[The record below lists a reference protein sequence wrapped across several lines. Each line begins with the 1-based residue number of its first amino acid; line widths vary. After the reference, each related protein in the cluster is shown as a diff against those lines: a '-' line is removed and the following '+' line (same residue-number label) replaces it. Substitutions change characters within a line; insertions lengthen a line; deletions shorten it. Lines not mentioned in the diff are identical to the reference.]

1 MNVPV
6 GHLSIVEGMP
16 SRKYDRPG
24 GGADR
29 VGHEGPVKDHSF
41 FGKPVDV
48 GCLVPVGPIG
58 GDRLVSVIIGEDE
71 ENVQR
76 LGDQRCLTGQGKCDE
91 KEG

>member
-1 MNVPV
+1 MLTREND
-6 GHLSIVEGMP
+6 GSG
-16 SRKYDRPG
+16 R
-24 GGADR
+24 GADR

-48 GCLVPVGPIG
+48 GGLVPVRSIR
-58 GDRLVSVIIGEDE
+58 GDRLVGVIIGKDE

-76 LGDQRCLTGQGKCDE
+76 LGNQRCLTGQGKCDE